1 MNSGNKKS
9 KQKISKNCL
18 HKLGN
23 YYFVL
28 KIFDFILKKK
38 KLEILKINKHLQNKL
53 NLTLDDY
60 KEYSQLYSSI
70 EIELKLVKKNMINL

>member
-38 KLEILKINKHLQNKL
+38 
-53 NLTLDDY
+53 T
-60 KEYSQLYSSI
+60 
-70 EIELKLVKKNMINL
+70 